1 MADLVIHD
9 EDLQLL
15 QGVLSLALKELEPL
29 QRAMNNLEHSA
40 AGAPAL
46 VMALEEFVA
55 ARGGDVSRLG
65 GGITELASGADRVRQ
80 RMTAADVLLAGEVQA
95 EP

>member
-15 QGVLSLALKELEPL
+15 QGVLALALKELEPL
-29 QRAMNNLEHSA
+29 RRAMSNLEHSA
-40 AGAPAL
+40 VGVPAL

-55 ARGGDVSRLG
+55 ARGGDVSCLG
-65 GGITELASGADRVRQ
+65 GGITELADGADRVRQ
-80 RMTAADVLLAGEVQA
+80 GMTAADVLLAGEAQTG
-95 EP
+95 P